1 MGKNIILERKATEWH
16 NAVQVIQR
24 KIEDYSEEAET
35 FDEIC
40 MAMIQHSIKPNLWR
54 EEHFKRLSDLANQIA
69 SKDSDLAT
77 SLNTF
82 VGVSQKYY
90 SEISVWIP
98 FQTTLKEH
106 GWLSELEEKYQE
118 EYQKELAWEAEQKR
132 KFQEQYRRKEAEEQE
147 RKHREEK
154 YLDFSSVILRILLLF
169 CCLFALVSFMVG
181 FGGK

>member
-1 MGKNIILERKATEWH
+1 MGKNIILEQKATEWH

-35 FDEIC
+35 FDELC

-90 SEISVWIP
+90 SDISVWIP

-118 EYQKELAWEAEQKR
+118 EYQKELAWEAEQNENSKNNVAVKKLKNKSKSIAKR
-132 KFQEQYRRKEAEEQE
+132 NIKRRNKNMKNEDVKKKKNKKKE
-147 RKHREEK
+147 KEK
-154 YLDFSSVILRILLLF
+154 KIFSR
-169 CCLFALVSFMVG
+169 
-181 FGGK
+181 